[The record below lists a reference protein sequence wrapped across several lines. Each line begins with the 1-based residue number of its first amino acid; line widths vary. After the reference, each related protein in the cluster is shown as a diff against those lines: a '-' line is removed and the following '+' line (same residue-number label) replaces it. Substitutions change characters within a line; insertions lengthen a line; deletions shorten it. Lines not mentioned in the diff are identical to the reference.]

1 LIYLRVPALLGYRD
15 LVSRA
20 VSTACKV
27 AAGKQGTSETVSD
40 EAVTE
45 LVSAVGEA
53 FNNAVLHAYGG
64 REPGEVTVEIRTDG
78 GVVDVAVSDEGRSF
92 DLEAVPEPDLA
103 ALPESGM
110 GLYIIRAFCD
120 EVVYTAGTPN
130 VLRMRKRL

>member
-1 LIYLRVPALLGYRD
+1 MIYLRVPALLGYRD

-27 AAGKQGTSETVSD
+27 ATGKEGTSEAVSD

-64 REPGEVTVEIRTDG
+64 REPGEVTVEIRADDG
-78 GVVDVAVSDEGRSF
+78 MVEVAMGDEGQSF
-92 DLEAVPEPDLA
+92 ELEAVPEPDLA
-103 ALPESGM
+103 TLPESGM

-120 EVVYTAGTPN
+120 EVIYTAGTPN

>member
-1 LIYLRVPALLGYRD
+1 MIYLRVPAVLGYRD

-27 AAGKQGTSETVSD
+27 ATGREGTSEATD

-53 FNNAVLHAYGG
+53 FNNAVLHAYRG
-64 REPGEVTVEIRTDG
+64 RGSGEVTLEIRAEN
-78 GVVDVAVSDEGRSF
+78 GVVEVAVGDEGASF
-92 DLEAVPEPDLA
+92 ELDAIPTPDLA

-120 EVVYTAGTPN
+120 EVTYSAGTPN